1 VHSAQYRDA
10 LHNIALYKFLIL
22 FYSNVNDVMVLFITG
37 HYGNY
42 HYGNWLAGA
51 GGDDVHG
58 DDGVWR

>member
-1 VHSAQYRDA
+1 
-10 LHNIALYKFLIL
+10 
-22 FYSNVNDVMVLFITG
+22 MVLFITG